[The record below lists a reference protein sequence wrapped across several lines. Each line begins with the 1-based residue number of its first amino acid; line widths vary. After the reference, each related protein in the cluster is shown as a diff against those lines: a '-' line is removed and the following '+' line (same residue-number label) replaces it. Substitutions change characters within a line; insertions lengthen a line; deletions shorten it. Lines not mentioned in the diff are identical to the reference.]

1 MDKRK
6 EIIKY
11 RFADPQ
17 RTYNICC
24 ELLEQGKQSG
34 NDYEI
39 VYAYHYMGDACFFLG
54 ELDEAL
60 KYLMM
65 SEKVQKHNGFDEL
78 RMRTYNI
85 IGVIYSNIGDALL
98 SLDYYQRSEDVV

>member
-34 NDYEI
+34 NDYDI
-39 VYAYHYMGDACFFLG
+39 AYAYLYMGDAVFAMG
-54 ELDEAL
+54 NADEAL

-65 SEKVQKHNGFDEL
+65 AEKIQKQNGFDEQ
-78 RMRTYNI
+78 RMTTYNI
-85 IGVIYSNIGDALL
+85 IGVIYSNMGDLQL
-98 SLDYYQRSEDVV
+98 

>member
-39 VYAYHYMGDACFFLG
+39 AYAYHYMGDA
-54 ELDEAL
+54 
-60 KYLMM
+60 
-65 SEKVQKHNGFDEL
+65 
-78 RMRTYNI
+78 
-85 IGVIYSNIGDALL
+85 
-98 SLDYYQRSEDVV
+98 